1 MAAGMKLYARFG
13 KRLFDV
19 SAASAGL
26 GILAPVLLVLAAC
39 VKLSDGGPVFFAQE
53 RMGRNFKKFRLFKFR
68 TMVVGAE
75 KIGHAVTKGGDPRIT
90 KIGAFLRHYK
100 LDELP
105 QLFNVLKGDM
115 SIVGPRPEVEKYVR
129 AFEDEYT
136 EILTIRPGIT
146 DYATLL
152 YRNEEE
158 ILNRFED
165 AHAGY
170 LAEVLPAKIALYR
183 QYLKDMSFVT
193 DLRIIF
199 MTLWRI
205 VA

>member
-1 MAAGMKLYARFG
+1 MGLYRRRG
-13 KRLFDV
+13 KILFDV
-19 SAASAGL
+19 CMALTGL
-26 GILAPVLLVLAAC
+26 VVLAPVLLILAAC

-75 KIGHAVTKGGDPRIT
+75 KIGHAVTRGHDPRIT

-105 QLFNVLKGDM
+105 QLLNVLKGDM

-129 AFEDEYT
+129 AFEDEYR
-136 EILTIRPGIT
+136 EILSIRPGIT
-146 DYATLL
+146 DFATLR
-152 YRNEEE
+152 YRNEED
-158 ILNRFED
+158 ILNQYED

-170 LAEVLPAKIALYR
+170 LTEVLPAKIALYK
-183 QYLKDMSFVT
+183 QYLREMGFVT
-193 DLRIIF
+193 DLTIIF
-199 MTLWRI
+199 QTLWRI
-205 VA
+205 VV